1 MEDQKIMKEIIIFVI
16 LGIGIAQTQL
26 NYEGNPLTENTEY
39 TAEESQIS
47 SKVVKSLT
55 NGPQKL
61 YPIFHESKDAA
72 SKDTMPQE
80 DESNKQVSQTN
91 FNHAEISSSINVA
104 SAREL
109 SDNVYSKIQ
118 KSQILEPVTNTIKT
132 PAEIALNTFLN
143 SKTPEESQL
152 SLDFFLKNSQSQ
164 NNQWPTSNI
173 IIPQNQQEQMQIISQ
188 NDQQIQQ
195 QLVRTTPKVIEQVSS
210 YPQINQQQQQLVVPP
225 VQKQVLFQPQHVLQ
239 MPGPV
244 YGYAAQYTTNSQIL
258 QPSQNAQTNPVI
270 PNQTILKQSPVSVD
284 SLEAIQSRSDVV
296 TPIIWR
302 QRNRWIRGQPY
313 PVPQPKIGGVLS
325 KGPVIAPF
333 PRKGPFELIYTKPP
347 GYHRFPL
354 HGPSYEDANV
364 WFPDVNGPP
373 PSGDVYYSQLYAQS
387 YDPHY
392 YNYIAKTGKIKPHLY
407 GKLGKY
413 PEHEDGGI
421 WAELYRGF
429 TKHGLKNI
437 MTPGFLLGM
446 TLPMITVMLMALVQ
460 KRSFGRYDSRNLQDV
475 DNLQEY
481 LERLQRAME
490 CYERKRRKTGEVTTD
505 EC

>member
-1 MEDQKIMKEIIIFVI
+1 MKEIIIFVI

-47 SKVVKSLT
+47 SKIVKSST
-55 NGPQKL
+55 NGTQML
-61 YPIFHESKDAA
+61 YPIFHESKNVAL
-72 SKDTMPQE
+72 KDTMLKE
-80 DESNKQVSQTN
+80 DGSDQQILENN
-91 FNHAEISSSINVA
+91 FNHAGISASINVA

-109 SDNVYSKIQ
+109 PDNVYSKVQ
-118 KSQILEPVTNTIKT
+118 KPQILETITNTVKT

-152 SLDFFLKNSQSQ
+152 SLDFFLQNSQSQ

-173 IIPQNQQEQMQIISQ
+173 IVPQNQQQQMQIVSQ
-188 NDQQIQQ
+188 NDQSIQQ
-195 QLVRTTPKVIEQVSS
+195 QLVRTTPKVIKQISS
-210 YPQINQQQQQLVVPP
+210 YPQINQQQQQLVVAP
-225 VQKQVLFQPQHVLQ
+225 VQKQVLLQPQHVLQ
-239 MPGPV
+239 MPGQA
-244 YGYAAQYTTNSQIL
+244 YGYAAQYTANSQIL
-258 QPSQNAQTNPVI
+258 QPSQNAQMSPVI
-270 PNQTILKQSPVSVD
+270 PNQMILKQSPFSSD
-284 SLEAIQSRSDVV
+284 PFEEIQARSDVI
-296 TPIIWR
+296 TPMMWR

-313 PVPQPKIGGVLS
+313 PFPQSKIGGVLS
-325 KGPVIAPF
+325 KSPVVAPF
-333 PRKGPFELIYTKPP
+333 PRKGPVELIYTKPP
-347 GYHRFPL
+347 GYHRFPH
-354 HGPSYEDANV
+354 HGLSYEDSKV
-364 WFPDVNGPP
+364 WFPDTNGPP
-373 PSGDVYYSQLYAQS
+373 PSSDVYYSQLYAQS

-392 YNYIAKTGKIKPHLY
+392 YNYITKTGKIKPHLY

-490 CYERKRRKTGEVTTD
+490 CYERKRRKTEEVTTD